1 MVRNIDGDHDYDERM
16 LTPPWARA
24 AAGANTYDHTADAV
38 LPTVYERTTA
48 AAMSAGSI
56 NLGQGFPDGEGPQW
70 MRAAAAEAITTDAGP
85 TNQYPPGIGLPVLR
99 EAVAAHQQTHYGV
112 ELDPDRQVLFT
123 TGATEGIAASIL
135 SFAEPGSE
143 VVAFEPWYDSY
154 GAMVALAG
162 AELRTVPLEAPDF
175 RPDIVGLRVAVS
187 ERTSMIL
194 LNSPH
199 NPTGAVFTAD
209 EMAEIVTIARQAGAV
224 VMSDEVYEHL
234 TFDVSAHTPVLSIPG
249 SEDVAVAVSS
259 VGKSF
264 SLTGWKVGWVTG
276 SPALV
281 NRVRGVK
288 QFLSFTSAPAY
299 QWATAQGLQDDRG
312 FFAQN
317 QEQLQSAR
325 EMVMSG
331 LAAAGLRP
339 HRPAAGYFILA
350 DISPVTDKS
359 AADFAAELVEHA
371 GVGAIPVSALTLPST
386 QQDPGS
392 ALNYMLRF
400 AFCKNE
406 PVLERALT
414 RLSSWIR

>member
-1 MVRNIDGDHDYDERM
+1 M
-16 LTPPWARA
+16 
-24 AAGANTYDHTADAV
+24 V

-48 AAMSAGSI
+48 AAMASGAI
-56 NLGQGFPDGEGPQW
+56 NLGQGFPDGEGPMW
-70 MRAAAAEAITTDAGP
+70 MRDAAAQAIVTEEGP
-85 TNQYPPGIGLPVLR
+85 TNQYPPGAGLPVLR
-99 EAVAAHQQTHYGV
+99 EAVAEHQRAHYGL
-112 ELDPDRQVLFT
+112 ELDPVDQVLFT

-135 SFAEPGSE
+135 AFAEPGSE

-162 AELRTVPLEAPDF
+162 AELQTVPLRAPDF
-175 RPDIVGLRVAVS
+175 RPDVAALRAAVS

-209 EMAEIVTIARQAGAV
+209 EVAEIVSIARDSQAV

-234 TFDVSAHTPVLSIPG
+234 TFDSAEHTPVLSVPG

-276 SPALV
+276 SSALV

-299 QWATAQGLQDDRG
+299 QWATAQGLSDDRG
-312 FFAQN
+312 FFAEN
-317 QEQLQSAR
+317 HEQLRATR
-325 EMVMSG
+325 ELTMSG
-331 LAAAGLRP
+331 LTAAGLRP
-339 HRPAAGYFILA
+339 YRPAAGYFILA
-350 DISPVTDKS
+350 DVSSVTDKT
-359 AADFAAELVEHA
+359 AAEFAVDMVTHA

-386 QQDPGS
+386 QQDGTS
-392 ALNYMLRF
+392 GLNHLLRF
-400 AFCKNE
+400 AFCKNSD
-406 PVLERALT
+406 VLDRALT
-414 RLSSWIR
+414 RLQQWIPASKDSDT